1 MVVLLA
7 ITFLGTVSNNILN
20 VPLSKITRAFGVPL
34 PEGTLVVSS
43 FVLVLAAAMPVS
55 GWVGDRFGRRR
66 VVIAALVTMTAG
78 QIAAALAPAL
88 WALVACRA
96 VQGLACAAIPPS
108 VMGML
113 SSGYGPARR
122 ARVMSAWAAAN
133 GMGQAVGPPLGG
145 LLAAAL
151 GWRSIFVVLASA
163 TALLL
168 PAALRVLAKAPAHRV
183 ALHAGG
189 AVTLTLGT
197 ALIMAAA
204 AAVPLRAVPAWADI
218 GLATAGVAVIVAFA
232 ALSARHP
239 RPLISPR
246 LIMESRFL
254 RSAVAAFAQMFCLAA
269 VLVAIPLY
277 VIDSLGWGV
286 ALTGVLVFALPA
298 TMAAAAPT
306 VGFAC
311 ERASPRLIMRAG
323 LIMLAG
329 VTSALG
335 MFLTRHGSS
344 IGVLIPLLILVG
356 AGVALVQTPA
366 ATGATQSPAGA
377 AGAALG
383 LFNMLR
389 FAGSAIGTAW
399 VALVYPHSAFLVL
412 FGGCAVMASTGF
424 LLSFAGPDPVRA
436 PAEAGS
442 FIGA

>member
-20 VPLSKITRAFGVPL
+20 VPLREITRAFGVPL
-34 PEGTLVVSS
+34 SEGALVVSG

-66 VVIAALVTMTAG
+66 VVIAALVTMMAG
-78 QIAAALAPAL
+78 QVAAALAPAL

-113 SSGYGPARR
+113 SSSYVRAGR
-122 ARVMSAWAAAN
+122 ARAMSSWAAAN
-133 GMGQAVGPPLGG
+133 GVGQAVGPPLGG
-145 LLAAAL
+145 LLAGAL
-151 GWRSIFVVLASA
+151 GWRSIFVVLASG
-163 TALLL
+163 TAVLLL
-168 PAALRVLAKAPAHRV
+168 VALRVLADDPARRV
-183 ALHAGG
+183 ALHRGG
-189 AVTLTLGT
+189 AITLTLGT

-204 AAVPLRAVPAWADI
+204 TAVPLRTVPAWADI
-218 GLATAGVAVIVAFA
+218 GLAGGGVVFLVAFA
-232 ALSARHP
+232 VLSARHP
-239 RPLISPR
+239 RPLIRPR
-246 LIMESRFL
+246 LILESRFM

-269 VLVAIPLY
+269 VLVVIPLY

-298 TMAAAAPT
+298 TMAAAAPV
-306 VGFAC
+306 VGLIC

-323 LIMLAG
+323 LILLAG

-335 MFLTRHGSS
+335 MFLTGHGSS
-344 IGVLIPLLILVG
+344 LGVLIPLLILIG

-366 ATGATQSPAGA
+366 AMGATHSPAGA

-399 VALVYPHSAFLVL
+399 VALIYPHSAFLVL
-412 FGGCAVMASTGF
+412 FGGCAVIASAGF
-424 LLSFAGPDPVRA
+424 LLSFAGPDPVLA
-436 PAEAGS
+436 LAEADS